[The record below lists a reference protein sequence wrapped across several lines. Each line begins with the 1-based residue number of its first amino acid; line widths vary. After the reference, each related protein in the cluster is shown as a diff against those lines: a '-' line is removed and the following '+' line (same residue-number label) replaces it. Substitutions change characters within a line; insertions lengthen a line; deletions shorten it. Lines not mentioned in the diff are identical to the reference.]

1 MRILMSR
8 ARVGAQEPTYSYRL
22 HVPFGELSLERQAL
36 ISMWSDFGLGAGL
49 LARLPDVIAPMRHL
63 EAPPGVEKHRFGKLV
78 DETADRVGAVL
89 LGATFP
95 EMVEPSV
102 PFRMLVASAPPNT
115 AAWADIINL
124 AGRYEILTAQLS
136 VMTAAGLGLKLEGD
150 R

>member
-8 ARVGAQEPTYSYRL
+8 VRIGLQEPTYSYRL
-22 HVPFGELSLERQAL
+22 HVPFGELSPERQAL

-49 LARLPDVIAPMRHL
+49 LARLTDVVAPMRHL

-78 DETADRVGAVL
+78 DDIADRVGAVL

-95 EMVEPSV
+95 EMVELSV
-102 PFRMLVASAPPNT
+102 PFRMVVPSAPPN
-115 AAWADIINL
+115 ARAWADIMNL
-124 AGRYEILTAQLS
+124 AGRYEILTAQLP
-136 VMTAAGLGLKLEGD
+136 VLTAADLGMKFGGD